1 MTAPAVL
8 FRNARILDATG
19 REPFAGDVLV
29 RGNRVAEVAAEGA
42 SALAAGGAL
51 AVDCGGATLM
61 PGLIESHAHL
71 SFADAARS
79 VEMGFIPPEEH
90 MLLTV
95 RNAGKMLD
103 QGFTSCFSAASAK
116 PRLDVVL
123 RNAVNAGE
131 FPGPRLLAASPEL
144 TVTAGLGDVRLGHM
158 YRENFAIVCDGADMF
173 RRVAREMVREGVDTL
188 KINVSGD
195 AGTRASPARTTVVTE
210 AELDAVCEVAR
221 AHEKRVAAHARS
233 AVAVKLCVKHGVD
246 VIYHATLCDD
256 DALAALESARDRVFV
271 APTLGHLYATL
282 HEAKPW
288 GVPDSPAA
296 ARVLEEE
303 LAAGIQAMKALVQR
317 GVRVLP
323 GGDYGFAWN
332 PIGANARDIAHFVE
346 LLGMPPMQAIV
357 AATRLGAELMGLGG
371 ELGTIRAG
379 QLADLIVVEG
389 DPLADPAVLRDR
401 GRIVAVM
408 KDGHFHRHSLRAAR

>member
-1 MTAPAVL
+1 MTAPGVL

-19 REPFAGDVLV
+19 REPFTGEVLV
-29 RGNRVAEVAAEGA
+29 RGNRIAEVAASGVAMPGA
-42 SALAAGGAL
+42 ADVTV
-51 AVDCGGATLM
+51 VDCGGAALM
-61 PGLIESHAHL
+61 PGLVESHAHL

-95 RNAGKMLD
+95 RNAAKMLD

-256 DALAALESARDRVFV
+256 EALAALEGARHRVFV

-288 GVPDSPAA
+288 GVPDSAAA
-296 ARVLEEE
+296 ARMLEEE
-303 LAAGIQAMKALVQR
+303 LAAGIGAMKELVKR

-332 PIGANARDIAHFVE
+332 PIGANARDIAHFVD
-346 LLGMPPMQAIV
+346 LLEMPAMQAII
-357 AATRLGAELMGLGG
+357 AATRMGAELMGMDG
-371 ELGTIRAG
+371 ELGTIRPG
-379 QLADLIVVEG
+379 HLADLIVVRG
-389 DPLADPAVLRDR
+389 DPLREPAVLRDR
-401 GRIVAVM
+401 ERIVAVM
-408 KDGHFHRHSLRAAR
+408 KDGVFHRQSLNAAR